1 MIGAELR
8 LIDGNELPKLSYNR
22 LAVVYGLPL
31 TRFAIS
37 PKMSAK
43 GKNSTTKKKIP
54 EASHHQRFAG
64 GGRQRLQG
72 GSVESLFA
80 RRSGARPRPTII
92 RMFSFLLIT
101 LLGLLLSSKA
111 QDDNQKKNAV
121 KNPLEGQPEAI
132 TEGQNLFLASC
143 SGCHGTH
150 AEGGRGP
157 NLADGRIVRRTDDQH
172 LFGAIHNGVPGA
184 NMPAFDLPDAQIWQ
198 LLAYIHSLSSP
209 AAESHVPGDPEA
221 GEATF
226 FGKGGCS
233 SCHMILGRG
242 GMLGPD
248 LSNIGMSRS
257 WNQLTQA
264 LVDPKSRSQ
273 SGYQGV
279 TVVTTKGTKITGIAK
294 YNTNYSLVVQDA
306 DGNLHPLS
314 MQEVRQLIFRKG
326 SLMPD
331 DYLERLAPKEI
342 DDVVAFL
349 SRQSV
354 RPIKTQSS
362 TVTPAKDFK

>member
-1 MIGAELR
+1 M
-8 LIDGNELPKLSYNR
+8 
-22 LAVVYGLPL
+22 
-31 TRFAIS
+31 
-37 PKMSAK
+37 
-43 GKNSTTKKKIP
+43 
-54 EASHHQRFAG
+54 
-64 GGRQRLQG
+64 
-72 GSVESLFA
+72 
-80 RRSGARPRPTII
+80 
-92 RMFSFLLIT
+92 
-101 LLGLLLSSKA
+101 LLGMLLSSKA

-121 KNPLEGQPEAI
+121 KNPVEGQPEAI
-132 TEGQNLFLASC
+132 AEGQKLFVASC

-157 NLADGRIVRRTDDQH
+157 NLADGSIVRRTDDEH

-184 NMPAFDLPDAQIWQ
+184 NMPAFNLPGTQIWQ

-221 GEATF
+221 GKATYY
-226 FGKGGCS
+226 GKGGCS
-233 SCHMILGRG
+233 NCHMILGRG

-257 WNQLTQA
+257 WHQLTQA
-264 LVDPKSRSQ
+264 LVNPKFRSQ
-273 SGYQGV
+273 AGFQGV
-279 TVVTTKGTKITGIAK
+279 TIVTTKGAKITGIAK

-306 DGNLHPLS
+306 EGNLHSLS
-314 MQEVRQLIFRKG
+314 MQDIRELIFRKG

-331 DYLERLAPKEI
+331 DYGQRLSPKEI

-362 TVTPAKDFK
+362 TASPPKDIR